1 MRILDGHIHIHDGEP
16 RPEALLQAMAS
27 AGIEGGVLL
36 SLPPPCFRRAQLGAK
51 ERLAN
56 LRAWTASSGGRL
68 VPFFW
73 IDPTERDAAG
83 QVERAVEDGV
93 RGFKVICDHFEP
105 GDRCALP
112 AYRAIARARKP
123 MLFHSGILWDGRPS
137 SQYCRPVLFEALLD
151 VEGLVFA
158 LAHIS
163 WPWCD
168 ELVAVYGKL
177 LNALASRSGAGTEMY
192 VDLTPGT
199 PPIYRR
205 DALTRLL
212 KTGYDIEDNL
222 LFGTDC
228 ETGSY
233 NAGWAREWLERDR
246 GIYDELGVSAETREK
261 IYGRNLE
268 RFLALGAHQGR
279 KVPRPAES

>member
-16 RPEALLQAMAS
+16 RPEALLQSMGA
-27 AGIEGGVLL
+27 AGVEGGVLL
-36 SLPPPCFRRAQLGAK
+36 SLRPPCFGGTPRSAK

-56 LRAWTASSGGRL
+56 LKAWTAPSGGRL

-73 IDPTERDAAG
+73 IDPTERDAGG
-83 QVERAVEDGV
+83 QVELALEAGV

-105 GDRCALP
+105 GDKRALP
-112 AYRAIARARKP
+112 VYRKIARSRKP
-123 MLFHSGILWDGRPS
+123 MLFHSGILWDGKPS
-137 SQYCRPVLFEALLD
+137 SRYCRPVLFEALLD

-177 LNALASRSGAGTEMY
+177 LNALERGRGASSEMY

-222 LFGTDC
+222 IFGTDC

-233 NAGWAREWLERDR
+233 NAAWAQEWLDRDR
-246 GIYDELGVSAETREK
+246 GIYDGLGVSAETREK
-261 IYGRNLE
+261 IHGRNLE
-268 RFLALGAHQGR
+268 RFLALGAHPGR